1 MNQSRRS
8 RFASQ
13 GEEIITPPFVRRRG
27 VFWIQDFVITPE
39 ALEQVGSELSKIA
52 ETFDTIRAR
61 RRNAES
67 LGGHSIFWPW
77 LRRS

>member
-13 GEEIITPPFVRRRG
+13 GEEIITRTFFRRRG
-27 VFWIQDFVITPE
+27 GFWIQDFVITPE
-39 ALEQVGSELSKIA
+39 ALEQGGSEMSKIA
-52 ETFDTIRAR
+52 ETFDTIRTR

>member
-13 GEEIITPPFVRRRG
+13 GEEIRTPPFVRRSG
-27 VFWIQDFVITPE
+27 GFWIQDFVITPE

-77 LRRS
+77 LSRS

>member
-13 GEEIITPPFVRRRG
+13 REEIITPPCFRRRG

-77 LRRS
+77 LSRS